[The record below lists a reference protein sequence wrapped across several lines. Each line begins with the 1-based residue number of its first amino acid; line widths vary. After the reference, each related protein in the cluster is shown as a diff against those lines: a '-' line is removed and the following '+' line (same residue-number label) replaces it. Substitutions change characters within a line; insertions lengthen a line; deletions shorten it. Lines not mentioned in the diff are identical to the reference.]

1 MANDDIITLA
11 PSNYTTSNSG
21 PQPRPHQNAGQIL
34 DHMDNIVAWKIFKFA
49 GVLAAFLSF
58 YWLVDE
64 KNWYN
69 LQIVLFFLTVV
80 TVTALL
86 LAVKLNM
93 AIFGFGALF
102 GRNKDQNFLAAGS
115 DEVLAWITKGIPGIL
130 FGIML
135 FMAAFIVYPWSLN
148 FFVYWLLLGV
158 VLICFTMMYL
168 YAWGGSWL
176 PHITFIGC
184 MLVAIYILLG
194 SATGNVVL
202 GNIPTLDHI
211 SVPSL
216 PSLTTTPAAPVAPP
230 IDELCK
236 DQKTGQPFPFPCE
249 ARTFTT
255 TATDIQVQPGICA
268 VVMSTDVTN
277 EKVMNALNKDSN
289 HRAIKT
295 VPGIASVRTAL
306 LYLQVG
312 QSIQNFTCN

>member
-1 MANDDIITLA
+1 MADDDIITLA
-11 PSNYTTSNSG
+11 PSNYTASNG
-21 PQPRPHQNAGQIL
+21 PQQRPYQNAGHIL
-34 DHMDNIVAWKIFKFA
+34 NRADNTVARKIFKIA
-49 GVLAAFLSF
+49 GFLAAFLSF
-58 YWLVDE
+58 YWLVDAI
-64 KNWYN
+64 NWYN
-69 LQIVLFFLTVV
+69 LQIFLFFGTVV
-80 TVTALL
+80 TVIALL
-86 LAVKLNM
+86 LSLKLNM
-93 AIFGFGALF
+93 AIFGFGAFF

-115 DEVLAWITKGIPGIL
+115 DEVLTWITKGIPGIL

-148 FFVYWLLLGV
+148 FAVYWLLLGV
-158 VLICFTMMYL
+158 VLICFTMMYI
-168 YAWGGSWL
+168 YAWGGSWI

-184 MLVAIYILLG
+184 LLVGAYILIG

-236 DQKTGQPFPFPCE
+236 DQRTGQPFPFPCE